1 MKEQITY
8 DIFDKVDIRVGT
20 VISVKKNE
28 KARKPSLVVEVDF
41 GKEIGIKQSSAQIT
55 HYYNEEN
62 LKGKQVIGVCNFPEK
77 NIAGVVSQVLILGS
91 IDKEGKVILV
101 HPSQK
106 SENGLANSINM
117 HPEILSIALFW
128 FVTAYTPG
136 PNNVVA
142 SYSGF
147 NFGITK
153 TIPHILGVT
162 LGFTSLVFFLT
173 IGLIN
178 VFKLFPIIQ
187 VNNKI
192 SWNFI
197 FNLFAYKIA
206 FSKTS
211 NETKKENPVKFIETF
226 FFQYLNPKGVTVAI
240 IVVST
245 YVELGENYINYATQ
259 VVLLAFLFSLTSI
272 TLWTFIGKF
281 LRKFATNDKFIKY
294 FNYAM
299 SVLLL
304 LSIITFYI

>member
-1 MKEQITY
+1 
-8 DIFDKVDIRVGT
+8 
-20 VISVKKNE
+20 
-28 KARKPSLVVEVDF
+28 
-41 GKEIGIKQSSAQIT
+41 
-55 HYYNEEN
+55 
-62 LKGKQVIGVCNFPEK
+62 
-77 NIAGVVSQVLILGS
+77 
-91 IDKEGKVILV
+91 
-101 HPSQK
+101 
-106 SENGLANSINM
+106 M
-117 HPEILSIALFW
+117 HPEIVSIALFW

-147 NFGITK
+147 NFGIIK

-162 LGFTSLVFFLT
+162 LGFTSLVLFLT

-187 VNNKI
+187 VIMKYLGT
-192 SWNFI
+192 I
-197 FNLFAYKIA
+197 FLVYLAYKIA
-206 FSKTS
+206 TS
-211 NETKKENPVKFIETF
+211 NTSDETKKDNPVKFIETF

-259 VVLLAFLFSLTSI
+259 VVFLALLFSSTSI

-281 LRKFATNDKFIKY
+281 LRKFATNEKFIKY

-299 SVLLL
+299 SSLLL

>member
-1 MKEQITY
+1 
-8 DIFDKVDIRVGT
+8 
-20 VISVKKNE
+20 
-28 KARKPSLVVEVDF
+28 
-41 GKEIGIKQSSAQIT
+41 
-55 HYYNEEN
+55 
-62 LKGKQVIGVCNFPEK
+62 
-77 NIAGVVSQVLILGS
+77 
-91 IDKEGKVILV
+91 
-101 HPSQK
+101 
-106 SENGLANSINM
+106 M

-147 NFGITK
+147 NFGIKK

-162 LGFTSLVFFLT
+162 LGFTSLVIFLS

-178 VFKLFPIIQ
+178 VFKIFPVIQIIIKYLGTLFLIY
-187 VNNKI
+187 
-192 SWNFI
+192 
-197 FNLFAYKIA
+197 LAYKIA
-206 FSKTS
+206 SSTNS
-211 NETKKENPVKFIETF
+211 EDSPKENPVKFIETF
-226 FFQYLNPKGVTVAI
+226 LFQYLNPKGVMVAI

-259 VVLLAFLFSLTSI
+259 VVLLAFIFSSSSI

-299 SVLLL
+299 SGLLL

>member
-1 MKEQITY
+1 
-8 DIFDKVDIRVGT
+8 
-20 VISVKKNE
+20 
-28 KARKPSLVVEVDF
+28 
-41 GKEIGIKQSSAQIT
+41 
-55 HYYNEEN
+55 
-62 LKGKQVIGVCNFPEK
+62 
-77 NIAGVVSQVLILGS
+77 
-91 IDKEGKVILV
+91 
-101 HPSQK
+101 
-106 SENGLANSINM
+106 M
-117 HPEILSIALFW
+117 HPEIISIALFW

-147 NFGITK
+147 NFGIIK

-162 LGFTSLVFFLT
+162 LGFTSLVLFLT

-187 VNNKI
+187 LVMKYLGT
-192 SWNFI
+192 I
-197 FNLFAYKIA
+197 FLIYLAYKIA
-206 FSKTS
+206 TS
-211 NETKKENPVKFIETF
+211 TTSDDTKKENPVKFFETF
-226 FFQYLNPKGVTVAI
+226 LFQYLNPKGVTVAI

-259 VVLLAFLFSLTSI
+259 VVMLALLFSSTSI

-281 LRKFATNDKFIKY
+281 LRKFATNEKFIKY

-299 SVLLL
+299 SSLLL

>member
-1 MKEQITY
+1 
-8 DIFDKVDIRVGT
+8 
-20 VISVKKNE
+20 
-28 KARKPSLVVEVDF
+28 
-41 GKEIGIKQSSAQIT
+41 
-55 HYYNEEN
+55 
-62 LKGKQVIGVCNFPEK
+62 
-77 NIAGVVSQVLILGS
+77 
-91 IDKEGKVILV
+91 
-101 HPSQK
+101 
-106 SENGLANSINM
+106 M
-117 HPEILSIALFW
+117 HPEIVSIALFW

-147 NFGITK
+147 NFGIIK

-162 LGFTSLVFFLT
+162 LGFTSLVLFLT

-187 VNNKI
+187 LIMKYLGT
-192 SWNFI
+192 I
-197 FNLFAYKIA
+197 FLVYLAYKIA
-206 FSKTS
+206 TS
-211 NETKKENPVKFIETF
+211 NTSDDTKKDNPVKFIETF

-259 VVLLAFLFSLTSI
+259 VVSLALLFSSTSI

-281 LRKFATNDKFIKY
+281 LRKFATNQKFIKY
-294 FNYAM
+294 FNYVM
-299 SVLLL
+299 SSLLL

>member
-1 MKEQITY
+1 
-8 DIFDKVDIRVGT
+8 
-20 VISVKKNE
+20 
-28 KARKPSLVVEVDF
+28 
-41 GKEIGIKQSSAQIT
+41 
-55 HYYNEEN
+55 
-62 LKGKQVIGVCNFPEK
+62 
-77 NIAGVVSQVLILGS
+77 
-91 IDKEGKVILV
+91 
-101 HPSQK
+101 
-106 SENGLANSINM
+106 M

-162 LGFTSLVFFLT
+162 LGFTSLVLFLT

-187 VNNKI
+187 VVMRYLG
-192 SWNFI
+192 S
-197 FNLFAYKIA
+197 LFLIYLAYKIA
-206 FSKTS
+206 FSKVS
-211 NETKKENPVKFIETF
+211 NGTRKENPVKFIETF
-226 FFQYLNPKGVTVAI
+226 LFQYLNPKGVTVAI

-245 YVELGENYINYATQ
+245 YVELGDNYLNYATQ
-259 VVLLAFLFSLTSI
+259 IVVLAFLFSVTSI
-272 TLWTFIGKF
+272 TLWTFVGKF
-281 LRKFATNDKFIKY
+281 LRKFATNDKFIKF
-294 FNYAM
+294 FNYVM

>member
-1 MKEQITY
+1 
-8 DIFDKVDIRVGT
+8 
-20 VISVKKNE
+20 
-28 KARKPSLVVEVDF
+28 
-41 GKEIGIKQSSAQIT
+41 
-55 HYYNEEN
+55 
-62 LKGKQVIGVCNFPEK
+62 
-77 NIAGVVSQVLILGS
+77 
-91 IDKEGKVILV
+91 
-101 HPSQK
+101 
-106 SENGLANSINM
+106 M

-153 TIPHILGVT
+153 TNPHILGVT
-162 LGFTSLVFFLT
+162 LGFTSLVIFLT

-187 VNNKI
+187 VI
-192 SWNFI
+192 I
-197 FNLFAYKIA
+197 RYLGTLFLIYLAYKIA
-206 FSKTS
+206 SSTTS
-211 NETKKENPVKFIETF
+211 DETKKKNPVKFIETF
-226 FFQYLNPKGVTVAI
+226 LFQYLNPKGVMVAI

-259 VVLLAFLFSLTSI
+259 VVVLAFLFSSTSI

-299 SVLLL
+299 SGLLL

>member
-1 MKEQITY
+1 
-8 DIFDKVDIRVGT
+8 
-20 VISVKKNE
+20 
-28 KARKPSLVVEVDF
+28 
-41 GKEIGIKQSSAQIT
+41 
-55 HYYNEEN
+55 
-62 LKGKQVIGVCNFPEK
+62 
-77 NIAGVVSQVLILGS
+77 
-91 IDKEGKVILV
+91 
-101 HPSQK
+101 
-106 SENGLANSINM
+106 M

-147 NFGITK
+147 NFGIIK

-162 LGFTSLVFFLT
+162 LGFTSLVIFLT

-187 VNNKI
+187 EVMKYLGT
-192 SWNFI
+192 I
-197 FNLFAYKIA
+197 FLIYLAYKIA
-206 FSKTS
+206 TASKS
-211 NETKKENPVKFIETF
+211 EDTKKENPVKFIETF
-226 FFQYLNPKGVTVAI
+226 LFQYLNPKGVTVAI

-259 VVLLAFLFSLTSI
+259 VVVLALLFSSTSI

-299 SVLLL
+299 SSLLL